1 MQISGDLEVFP
12 PQKCLVCGG
21 NSSWPLLV
29 GVFTSKNIRK
39 NSGLGIISPEAPW
52 RCVENGILEKKQK
65 NIPSRELT
73 NISKKKGK
81 FGKSSTQF
89 CAFLGGICV
98 RSQEGVFDGLENSF
112 WIKLIEIVF
121 FKCKVP
127 EKYSASNILSTCWS
141 KRESSQN
148 GYQLI
153 QGDHLD
159 TKPCPPAY
167 PWNFTYPKLFLTSSI
182 PLYTG
187 S

>member
-73 NISKKKGK
+73 NISKKKGEVRK
-81 FGKSSTQF
+81 IIDSILCLFGRDMCEVPGGCFWWSGKQFLNQTDRNCFFLNARYQKSIAHQT
-89 CAFLGGICV
+89 
-98 RSQEGVFDGLENSF
+98 
-112 WIKLIEIVF
+112 F
-121 FKCKVP
+121 FPHVDLKG
-127 EKYSASNILSTCWS
+127 N
-141 KRESSQN
+141 
-148 GYQLI
+148 
-153 QGDHLD
+153 
-159 TKPCPPAY
+159 PPKMAI
-167 PWNFTYPKLFLTSSI
+167 S
-182 PLYTG
+182 
-187 S
+187 